1 MCRLNSVLHCS
12 ELKIYKKCGRVI
24 FSSENEVF
32 FVLPLNKPRPF
43 LDEDEEDNIV
53 LAQLIT
59 PENDPYDNQVS
70 AEDWNRLFDASDD
83 EDD

>member
-1 MCRLNSVLHCS
+1 MDGMEDDMLWLN
-12 ELKIYKKCGRVI
+12 
-24 FSSENEVF
+24 
-32 FVLPLNKPRPF
+32 
-43 LDEDEEDNIV
+43 DDEENIV

-70 AEDWNRLFDASDD
+70 SEDWNLLFDASDD